1 VAQTRVRRSA
11 DEAQR
16 LILEAAEELLVDG
29 GPRAVQVRAVA
40 QRVGMTDAGV
50 SHHFGGRDE
59 LLVALLRHGGRR
71 LRTAVENAVSDW
83 IDDEPDVASLVAAV
97 AQVYRD
103 GYAELAVALHAAGWR
118 DTGGGLLEPVV
129 KALHAARTRSRPDA
143 AIKDTRLAVAALH
156 QALALEPVYG
166 AAFRRSAGIP
176 AERAADDDGQ
186 LRWWTATLSAALGLQ
201 GDRASTTR

>member
-1 VAQTRVRRSA
+1 MAQTRIRRPAEES
-11 DEAQR
+11 QR
-16 LILEAAEELLVDG
+16 LILEAAEQLLVDG
-29 GPRAVQVRAVA
+29 GPQAVQVRAVA

-71 LRTAVENAVSDW
+71 LRTAVENAVSAW
-83 IDDEPDVASLVAAV
+83 IDDQPDVASLVAVV
-97 AQVYRD
+97 AEVYRD

-129 KALHAARTRSRPDA
+129 EALHAARTRSRSDA
-143 AIKDTRLAVAALH
+143 AIEDARLAVAALH
-156 QALALEPVYG
+156 QALALEPVYD

-176 AERAADDDGQ
+176 AKGARDATGQ
-186 LRWWTATLSAALGLQ
+186 LRWWTATLTAALGLQ
-201 GDRASTTR
+201 GPK